1 MARKTILLVDD
12 SEVAL
17 MTERMILQRAGD
29 FDLLYAR
36 NGREAVDVA
45 RARRPDLILLDV
57 VMPEMGGF
65 DACQELRTRADT
77 QAIPIILVTTKG
89 DANNVETGFASGC
102 NDFVT
107 KPVNGTELIEKIKSL
122 IG

>member
-77 QAIPIILVTTKG
+77 QSIPIILVTTKG